1 MQQKRGNVKFGR
13 RMKMRLSKKKWK
25 KLKKRIT
32 KLEKAVQNQPL
43 EIIRI
48 LYDISGEN
56 MMKSKT
62 SYQKKE

>member
-1 MQQKRGNVKFGR
+1 
-13 RMKMRLSKKKWK
+13 MRLSKKKWK

-48 LYDISGEN
+48 LCDSSREN
-56 MMKSKT
+56 MMNSKT
-62 SYQKKE
+62 TYRKKE

>member
-1 MQQKRGNVKFGR
+1 MQQKRENVKFGR

-43 EIIRI
+43 DIISAIYGIRR
-48 LYDISGEN
+48 EN
-56 MMKSKT
+56 MMKSKI
-62 SYQKKE
+62 

>member
-1 MQQKRGNVKFGR
+1 
-13 RMKMRLSKKKWK
+13 MKMRLSKKKWK

-32 KLEKAVQNQPL
+32 KLEKAVQNQSL

-62 SYQKKE
+62 PYQKKE

>member
-1 MQQKRGNVKFGR
+1 MDKELKQQIDSWTEADEHQNVI
-13 RMKMRLSKKKWK
+13 K

-62 SYQKKE
+62 PYQKKE